1 MIQVQQPQR
10 DAASNRVRAD
20 PSRAEGEEV
29 QDSDEAPAREIQNL
43 GGRRGCQQLPAHA
56 APHHH
61 HQAHAQ
67 TQAEEAAQAAE
78 TTETNCSQESE
89 HSAWSQ

>member
-56 APHHH
+56 APHHP
-61 HQAHAQ
+61 ASAQ
-67 TQAEEAAQAAE
+67 TQAEAAE
-78 TTETNCSQESE
+78 TAETNCSQESE

>member
-43 GGRRGCQQLPAHA
+43 GGRRGCEQLPAHA
-56 APHHH
+56 APHH
-61 HQAHAQ
+61 QAPAQ
-67 TQAEEAAQAAE
+67 TQADEAAEAAE
-78 TTETNCSQESE
+78 TAETNCSQESE
-89 HSAWSQ
+89 LSAWSQ

>member
-29 QDSDEAPAREIQNL
+29 QDSDEASAREIQNL
-43 GGRRGCQQLPAHA
+43 GGRRGCEQLPAHA
-56 APHHH
+56 APHHYH
-61 HQAHAQ
+61 PVPAQ
-67 TQAEEAAQAAE
+67 IQAEEAAQAAE
-78 TTETNCSQESE
+78 TAETNCSQESE
-89 HSAWSQ
+89 LSTWSQ

>member
-20 PSRAEGEEV
+20 PSRTEGEEV
-29 QDSDEAPAREIQNL
+29 QDSVEASAREIQNL
-43 GGRRGCQQLPAHA
+43 GGRRGCEQLPAHA
-56 APHHH
+56 APHHP
-61 HQAHAQ
+61 APAQ

-78 TTETNCSQESE
+78 TAETNCSQESE
-89 HSAWSQ
+89 PATWSQ